1 MVYPIIVILLVVIDQ
16 MLKYNFWHYL
26 EINGDLVIFPWL
38 NLSLAFNT
46 GAAWSFLA
54 DTNFG
59 IYLLIFC
66 SLFCSVALACYF
78 YCFRRQLDAP
88 AKLGL
93 ALIIAGSLGNLCD
106 RVYLHKVVDFVDF
119 HLGNWHFPTFNG
131 ADSYITLGILLL
143 LLLLLTGRLHLP
155 LLYENKKLTGETD
168 GRNK

>member
-78 YCFRRQLDAP
+78 YCFRRQLDVP

-119 HLGNWHFPTFNG
+119 HLGNWHFPTFNC

>member
-78 YCFRRQLDAP
+78 YCFRRQLDVP

-119 HLGNWHFPTFNG
+119 HLGN
-131 ADSYITLGILLL
+131 
-143 LLLLLTGRLHLP
+143 
-155 LLYENKKLTGETD
+155 
-168 GRNK
+168 